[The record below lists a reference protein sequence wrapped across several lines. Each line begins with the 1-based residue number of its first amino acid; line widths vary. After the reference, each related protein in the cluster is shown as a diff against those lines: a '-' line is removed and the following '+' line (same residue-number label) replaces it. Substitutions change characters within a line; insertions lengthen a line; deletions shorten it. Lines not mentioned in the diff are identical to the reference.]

1 MKLKYMFVFLMFG
14 MLLMFFVGSSFA
26 LDEETINEIEM
37 LENKELDIKLENIE
51 DYDEVH
57 KFIDLIDDSLI
68 PTASF
73 NMSDVLNDNYDFL
86 SVFAINFILNNEE
99 YYKNDIVYGENY
111 VYDSYGYKYETNKYI
126 DINKIYDITYNILG
140 KKDYYIVNDYLKIE
154 NNLVPLLLLNNYS
167 FLMEIDSIVDIV
179 KFSEK
184 YEVIVKYKDIDIT
197 YKYIFEKLNDNYII
211 NNILV
216 Y

>member
-1 MKLKYMFVFLMFG
+1 
-14 MLLMFFVGSSFA
+14 MFFVGSSFA

-111 VYDSYGYKYETNKYI
+111 VYDSYGYKCETNKYI

-167 FLMEIDSIVDIV
+167 FMMEIDSIVDIV

-211 NNILV
+211 NNRLV
-216 Y
+216 